1 MAQNTSK
8 VAYREINNH
17 PQGKSGAK
25 VPMKPGPARGKRG
38 VVNPTKSGGINRPTR
53 GGSRY

>member
-8 VAYREINNH
+8 VAYRETNNH
-17 PQGKSGAK
+17 SQGKSGAK
-25 VPMKPGPARGKRG
+25 VPMKKGPAAGNSGMK
-38 VVNPTKSGGINRPTR
+38 NPTKSGGIYRPTK